1 MREGV
6 GGLFVFGDRVLDEMP
21 GRERLE
27 AFVSGWFFW
36 FYFALGE
43 IKKRDGAPVRSLNV
57 RAGVLLLVIF
67 EAKDG

>member
-1 MREGV
+1 
-6 GGLFVFGDRVLDEMP
+6 MP